1 MVRRIVFSC
10 WDILINYQIGGK
22 GTTNFLNL
30 QDFKR
35 KNIVY
40 ACISSIFM
48 LKACSLHKSA
58 NVLSEGEFPIIDR
71 AQRRRTH
78 PEFAER
84 TKGRGVPKV
93 LLFLTFT
100 EFYSVIMFMVVVR

>member
-1 MVRRIVFSC
+1 MPALVYVR
-10 WDILINYQIGGK
+10 
-22 GTTNFLNL
+22 
-30 QDFKR
+30 QD
-35 KNIVY
+35 
-40 ACISSIFM
+40 
-48 LKACSLHKSA
+48 A
-58 NVLSEGEFPIIDR
+58 NVLSEG
-71 AQRRRTH
+71 TH